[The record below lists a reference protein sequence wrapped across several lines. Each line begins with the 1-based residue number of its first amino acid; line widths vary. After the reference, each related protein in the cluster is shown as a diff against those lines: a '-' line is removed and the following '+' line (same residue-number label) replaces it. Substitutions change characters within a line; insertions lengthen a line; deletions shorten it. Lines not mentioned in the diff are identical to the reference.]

1 MLVLLLVLAQALVLV
16 LGHVPA
22 RSICK
27 MVVESPWGFEA
38 LRCEVCMGTTQ
49 DEVMTE
55 TGFPWKFEFTKV
67 DADGR
72 AAQ

>member
-1 MLVLLLVLAQALVLV
+1 
-16 LGHVPA
+16 
-22 RSICK
+22 

-38 LRCEVCMGTTQ
+38 LRREVCMGTTQ

-67 DADGR
+67 DADGC